1 LNIAEI
7 LGLVIQIITITG
19 MVFAGIVYL
28 KKIMRG
34 QKCLLR
40 SAMLV
45 IYYKCQEAREIR

>member
-7 LGLVIQIITITG
+7 LGLVIQIITIAG

-40 SAMLV
+40 SAMLA
-45 IYYKCQEAREIR
+45 IYYKCQEAQEIR